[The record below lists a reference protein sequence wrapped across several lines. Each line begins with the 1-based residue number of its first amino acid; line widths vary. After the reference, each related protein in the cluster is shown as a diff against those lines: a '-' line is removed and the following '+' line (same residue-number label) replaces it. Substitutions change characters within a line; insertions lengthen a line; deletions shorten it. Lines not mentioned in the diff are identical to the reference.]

1 MLHVT
6 FSCIVPFPYSCS
18 SFLFQDYQQIVNTT
32 FLKAEIQK
40 ITIPLWTWSLRAPSF
55 SIGSLDGLAFS
66 QINVWPRDIWNLFRK
81 FELATP
87 ISSYSSSLHL
97 ETTYYPLICSWI
109 FFSVNT
115 GRTLPSFPNEFS
127 KNSGPFILFLRKN
140 ITSIFPN
147 QNNPCHNTSTFHNPV
162 SCFYSFRNLL
172 PSQKY
177 AVNLR
182 GQC

>member
-109 FFSVNT
+109 FF
-115 GRTLPSFPNEFS
+115 FS
-127 KNSGPFILFLRKN
+127 KYWKNPAKLPKRILQEQWAIHSVPQKEHYFD
-140 ITSIFPN
+140 I
-147 QNNPCHNTSTFHNPV
+147 
-162 SCFYSFRNLL
+162 
-172 PSQKY
+172 SQSKQP
-177 AVNLR
+177 LS
-182 GQC
+182 